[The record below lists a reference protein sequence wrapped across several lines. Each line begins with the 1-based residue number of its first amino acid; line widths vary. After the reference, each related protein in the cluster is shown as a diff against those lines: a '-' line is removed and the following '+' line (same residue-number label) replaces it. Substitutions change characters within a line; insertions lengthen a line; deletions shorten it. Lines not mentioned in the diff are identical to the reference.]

1 MKRIITLLA
10 VISLLSAQKKKIRF
24 DESFDPATLK
34 EPKIKLPVMLKPDE
48 PLPPQFS
55 PVKTDTLVDGFRV
68 QVISTQDLNEA
79 NRLMMELSSL
89 FGNEVYIIFDSPNYK
104 VRVGNFRSRGNA
116 EKARQRIVDLGHRA
130 AWIIRTKV
138 RRNQPPG
145 RR

>member
-1 MKRIITLLA
+1 MKRIITLLT
-10 VISLLSAQKKKIRF
+10 VISLLSAQNKKVRF
-24 DESFDPATLK
+24 DESFAPAILK
-34 EPKIKLPVMLKPDE
+34 EPKIKLPVMRKPDE

-55 PVKTDTLVDGFRV
+55 PVETDTVVDGFRV

-79 NRLMMELSSL
+79 NRLMMKLSSL

-116 EKARQRIVDLGHRA
+116 EKVRQRIVDLGHRA
-130 AWIIRTKV
+130 AWIVRTKV
-138 RRNQPPG
+138 RKNQSPG

>member
-1 MKRIITLLA
+1 MKRIIIFLA
-10 VISLLSAQKKKIRF
+10 VISLLSAQKKKGRF

-48 PLPPQFS
+48 LLPPQFS
-55 PVKTDTLVDGFRV
+55 PVETDTVVDGFRV

-116 EKARQRIVDLGHRA
+116 EKVRQRIVDLGHRA
-130 AWIIRTKV
+130 AWIVRTKV
-138 RRNQPPG
+138 RKNQPPG

>member
-10 VISLLSAQKKKIRF
+10 VISLLFAQKEKIRF

-48 PLPPQFS
+48 LLPPQFS
-55 PVKTDTLVDGFRV
+55 PAETDTVVDGFRV
-68 QVISTQDLNEA
+68 QVISTQDVNEA

-116 EKARQRIVDLGHRA
+116 EKARHRIVDLGHRA

-138 RRNQPPG
+138 RKNQPPG

>member
-55 PVKTDTLVDGFRV
+55 PAEKDTIVDGFRV

-138 RRNQPPG
+138 RRNQPRG

>member
-48 PLPPQFS
+48 LLPPQFS
-55 PVKTDTLVDGFRV
+55 PVETDTVVDGFRV
-68 QVISTQDLNEA
+68 QVLSTQDLNEA
-79 NRLMMELSSL
+79 NHLMIELSSL
-89 FGNEVYIIFDSPNYK
+89 FGNEVYIVFNSPNYK
-104 VRVGNFRSRGNA
+104 VRVGNFRFRGNA

-130 AWIIRTKV
+130 AWIIRTRV
-138 RRNQPPG
+138 SNNQPPG

>member
-10 VISLLSAQKKKIRF
+10 VISLLSAQKKKDRF

-55 PVKTDTLVDGFRV
+55 PVEKDTIVDGFRV

>member
-48 PLPPQFS
+48 LLPPQFS
-55 PVKTDTLVDGFRV
+55 PVETDTVVDGFRV
-68 QVISTQDLNEA
+68 QVLSTQDLNEA
-79 NRLMMELSSL
+79 NHLMIELSSL
-89 FGNEVYIIFDSPNYK
+89 FGNEVYIVFDSPNYK
-104 VRVGNFRSRGNA
+104 VRVGNFRFRGNA
-116 EKARQRIVDLGHRA
+116 EKARHRIVDLGHRA
-130 AWIIRTKV
+130 AWIIRTRV
-138 RRNQPPG
+138 SNNQPPG

>member
-10 VISLLSAQKKKIRF
+10 VISLLSAQKKKGRF
-24 DESFDPATLK
+24 DESFDPANLK
-34 EPKIKLPVMLKPDE
+34 EPKIKLHVMLKPDE

-55 PVKTDTLVDGFRV
+55 PVEKDTIVDGFRV

>member
-1 MKRIITLLA
+1 MKRIIILLA
-10 VISLLSAQKKKIRF
+10 VISLLFAQKKKIRF

-55 PVKTDTLVDGFRV
+55 PVETDTVVDGFRV
-68 QVISTQDLNEA
+68 QVLSTQDLNEA
-79 NRLMMELSSL
+79 NHLMIELSSL
-89 FGNEVYIIFDSPNYK
+89 FGNEVYIVFDSPNYK

-130 AWIIRTKV
+130 TWIIRTRV
-138 RRNQPPG
+138 RNNQPPG

>member
-24 DESFDPATLK
+24 DEGFDPATLK

-55 PVKTDTLVDGFRV
+55 PVETDTVVDGFRV

-89 FGNEVYIIFDSPNYK
+89 FGNEVYIVFDSPNYK

-116 EKARQRIVDLGHRA
+116 EKARQRIVALGHRA
-130 AWIIRTKV
+130 AWIIRTRV
-138 RRNQPPG
+138 RNNQPPD

>member
-48 PLPPQFS
+48 LLPPQFS
-55 PVKTDTLVDGFRV
+55 PVETDTVVDGFRV
-68 QVISTQDLNEA
+68 QVLSTQDLNEA
-79 NRLMMELSSL
+79 NHLMIELSSL
-89 FGNEVYIIFDSPNYK
+89 FGNEVYIVFDSPNYK

-116 EKARQRIVDLGHRA
+116 EKARQRIVALGHRA
-130 AWIIRTKV
+130 AWIIRTRV
-138 RRNQPPG
+138 RNNQPPD